1 MSNSFSSTDRRSMM
15 PLLWIGMT
23 SIAMAFMGL
32 TSGYIVAK
40 GNLEGK
46 GIWQT
51 VEMPSAFYIS
61 TVVIVLASALLMYA
75 GRQFKAGQAQA
86 LKIWMPVVLLLGLA
100 FLALQYYGWSVM
112 TGNGVWFT
120 GEKST
125 QSGSWFYV
133 ITWFHWV
140 HAGAGVL
147 VLLRMLI
154 RSFTNQYEADDMLRF
169 KAGAQFWHFLG
180 ILWVY
185 LLLFLVFL
193 R

>member
-1 MSNSFSSTDRRSMM
+1 MSTDRRSLM

-23 SIAMAFMGL
+23 SIAMAFIGL
-32 TSGYIVAK
+32 TSGYMVAK

-46 GIWQT
+46 GYWQS
-51 VEMPSAFYIS
+51 VDMPSAFYLS
-61 TVVIVLASALLMYA
+61 TLVIIAASALLILA
-75 GRQFKAGQAQA
+75 GRQFKAGNDHA
-86 LKIWMPVVLLLGLA
+86 LKVWMPIVLILGIA

-112 TGNGVWFT
+112 TDNGVWFT

-147 VLLRMLI
+147 VLTRMLI
-154 RSFTNQYEADDMLRF
+154 RTYTGKYKADDMLRF
-169 KAGAQFWHFLG
+169 QAGAQFWHFLG